1 MDLTIFLHVIIESAF
16 ALFCIMAAIYIRLYD
31 AVSKKITAVLT
42 AGLLISSVVNIADA
56 AAYLYRG
63 ESTELSFYAVRISNF
78 IVFAGMFA
86 LLAFGSF
93 MLDAVLEKCG
103 GGADKRL
110 HKAVLGIC
118 AAGAAAIILSSF
130 TGFLYS
136 FDSSNFYHRG
146 KGYVLLPLLAVA
158 ALCILLKRLHDERGL
173 LPTNEYN
180 AILVLY
186 TMPLFG
192 AVLQTIFY
200 GISLSNLA
208 NSAAILI
215 LLTIFLRDAFSEINI
230 RKNFIL
236 TGESIEAISEDI
248 ETFLQRT
255 GAERQNRIRIR
266 FTVEDALVKIWERF
280 GDPVMVKVTA
290 GINFGRPTIR
300 IMHEGDAFNPFS
312 KTKGSYDDWM
322 GRLLPAAGL
331 SPDYSY
337 SHGFNNIR
345 IALAGRKINPV
356 VTILITII
364 FGLVIGNVA
373 LFTLGGADRIF
384 VTESVLVPV
393 YDLWNNIMY
402 SVSAPAMFV
411 IVMSTML
418 DTREIDEQG
427 GDARRITGRY
437 FASMLLMGV
446 ITIAAAGLMTGGR
459 AFTSA
464 PMTREKA
471 AELIRALFS
480 VVPENLMEPFKDF
493 NTAQL
498 ILMGI
503 IFAYA
508 TMAVGRQA
516 DGIASLIRQLNLVSA
531 QIAQWIAQLMP
542 VFTAFLIARLVLE
555 DNAGLLTGILLIIPI
570 AVLISLAVMMLYL
583 FYVSSRT
590 GTGIAVLVKK
600 LWPSFVLTL
609 KTGQVT
615 ETYALAERCCH
626 TDLGIQK
633 IFTKRGMPLGLVL
646 YMPASMA
653 GMMAFVL
660 YSALRS
666 GIFITPLWMLRA
678 IVFALILLVAAP
690 PIPGVNL
697 LSYIVIMGQL
707 GIGSNYIIAAMIF
720 DIIFNMFASAAN
732 QTMLQLDLVLQAD
745 RVGLLDKDILRADT
759 VSAAKQ

>member
-42 AGLLISSVVNIADA
+42 AGLLISSAVNIADA

-63 ESTELSFYAVRISNF
+63 ESTQASFYAVRVSNF

-86 LLAFGSF
+86 LVAFGSF
-93 MLDAVLEKCG
+93 MLDAVLEKRG
-103 GGADKRL
+103 GGEDKRL
-110 HKAVLGIC
+110 HKAVLCIC
-118 AAGAAAIILSSF
+118 AAGVALLILSCFS
-130 TGFLYS
+130 GFLYS
-136 FDSSNFYHRG
+136 FDSSNLYHRG
-146 KGYVLLPLLAVA
+146 SGYVLIPALCLA
-158 ALCILLKRLHDERGL
+158 ALCMLLKRLYDERGKIPSSEYHALLGLYL
-173 LPTNEYN
+173 LP
-180 AILVLY
+180 V
-186 TMPLFG
+186 FG
-192 AVLQTIFY
+192 AVLQTVYY

-208 NSAAILI
+208 NSIAII
-215 LLTIFLRDAFSEINI
+215 FLLTVFLRDAVQEINI

-236 TGESIEAISEDI
+236 TGESIEAVSEDV

-255 GAERQNRIRIR
+255 GAEKQNRIRIR

-290 GINFGRPTIR
+290 GLSFGRPVIR
-300 IMHEGDAFNPFS
+300 IMHEGEAFNPFS
-312 KTKGSYDDWM
+312 KTKGTYDDWM

-337 SHGFNNIR
+337 SHGFNNIK
-345 IALAGRKINPV
+345 ITLGRRQINPV
-356 VTILITII
+356 ITILITII

-373 LFTLGGADRIF
+373 LFALSNADRIF

-446 ITIAAAGLMTGGR
+446 ITIAVAGLMTGGR
-459 AFTSA
+459 AFSTA

-471 AELIRALFS
+471 ADIIKAVFS
-480 VVPENLMEPFKDF
+480 VIPENLMEPFKDF

-503 IFAYA
+503 VFAYA
-508 TMAVGRQA
+508 AMAVGRQA
-516 DGIASLIRQLNLVSA
+516 DGIASIIRQLNLVST
-531 QIAQWIAQLMP
+531 QLAQWISQLMP
-542 VFTAFLIARLVLE
+542 VFTVFLIARLVLE
-555 DNAGLLTGILLIIPI
+555 NNAGLLIGILLIIPAAI
-570 AVLISLAVMMLYL
+570 LISLAVLMLYL
-583 FYVSSRT
+583 IYTGNRT
-590 GTGIAVLVKK
+590 GTSAAVMIKK
-600 LWPSFVLTL
+600 LWPSFWLTL

-615 ETYALAERCCH
+615 ESYALAERCCF

-660 YSALRS
+660 YSAFRS
-666 GIFITPLWMLRA
+666 GIIITPLWMLTA

-707 GIGSNYIIAAMIF
+707 GIDNNYIIAAMIF

-745 RVGLLDKDILRADT
+745 RVGLLDKAVLRADT
-759 VSAAKQ
+759 GKTAAK